1 MNGDRRSVPVQ
12 RLRDIRDAIVTAPAP
27 AVWRRCALLYVA
39 FLVCA
44 MPIGLVSGL
53 LHPSLPPLTLGTSIL
68 TALTIALHPAFTEEV
83 VFRGLMLPRRSPERL
98 ALHRGRLAIT
108 IVIALFLYVVAHP
121 LNAMFF
127 WPAVWPIFSNPYYL
141 AMATLLGLTC
151 TTAYLISGSI
161 WPSVAIHWLT
171 VTLWI
176 LLLGGQRLLQSGG

>member
-1 MNGDRRSVPVQ
+1 MPVQ
-12 RLRDIRDAIVTAPAP
+12 RLREVRDAIATAPSAP
-27 AVWRRCALLYVA
+27 VWGRCALLYLG
-39 FLVCA
+39 FLICA

-53 LHPSLPPLTLGTSIL
+53 LHPSLPPLTIGASIV
-68 TALTIALHPAFTEEV
+68 TALTIALHPAFTEEL
-83 VFRGLMLPRRSPERL
+83 VFRGLMLPRSPERL
-98 ALHRGRLAIT
+98 ALRPRTVVT
-108 IVIALFLYVVAHP
+108 IAIALFLYVVAHS

-161 WPSVAIHWLT
+161 WPSVVIHWLT

>member
-1 MNGDRRSVPVQ
+1 MKRRALEV
-12 RLRDIRDAIVTAPAP
+12 RDAVITMPSGAT
-27 AVWRRCALLYVA
+27 WLRCALLYVG
-39 FLVCA
+39 FLICA
-44 MPIGLVSGL
+44 MPIGLLSGL
-53 LHPSLPPLTLGTSIL
+53 LHPSLPPLTLGASIV
-68 TALTIALHPAFTEEV
+68 TALTIALHPAFTEEL
-83 VFRGLMLPRRSPERL
+83 VFRGFMLPRLRVSPI
-98 ALHRGRLAIT
+98 A

-161 WPSVAIHWLT
+161 WPSVVIHWLT